1 MIPFQLPFTLS
12 ESAALLLSTL
22 LVSLALALIALI
34 RNRRDLIAE
43 EEGGDDLSAV
53 FENPSSIVPHVE
65 ALRRRLLNSVVG
77 ILVGLLVGL
86 ALSEP
91 IIDVLAQP
99 IGGREALLAIGV
111 TEPVRVF
118 FRVALVSGAILASP
132 YVIAQLWIFV
142 ASGLKKSERRVF
154 YFAFPTAI
162 ILFLSGVAFAY
173 FVMLPVAVPFLL
185 SVLGFNITPTPS
197 DYIKFVTS
205 VLLWMGVAFEL
216 PLVVFI
222 MARMGL
228 VTAGILLRNW
238 RFAIVIIAFVAAIV
252 TPTVD
257 PVNMA
262 IVMAPLS
269 VLYLLSIIMAVFA
282 GRARRR
288 RQNAAEP

>member
-1 MIPFQLPFTLS
+1 MMPFQLPFTLS
-12 ESAALLLSTL
+12 DSAALLLSTL
-22 LVSLALALIALI
+22 LVSLTLALIALI
-34 RNRRDLIAE
+34 RNRRELVAE
-43 EEGGDDLSAV
+43 VDESEDLSV
-53 FENPSSIVPHVE
+53 IFEDPGSIVPHIA
-65 ALRRRLLNSVVG
+65 ALRHRLLNSVGG

-132 YVIAQLWIFV
+132 YVISQIWIFV
-142 ASGLKKSERRVF
+142 ASGLKKSERRMLYFVF
-154 YFAFPTAI
+154 PMAT
-162 ILFLSGVAFAY
+162 ILFLSGVGFAY

-185 SVLGFNITPTPS
+185 NVLGFNIMPTPS

-205 VLLWMGVAFEL
+205 VLLWMGIAFEL

-222 MARMGL
+222 MARLGL
-228 VTAGILLRNW
+228 VTAGVLLRNW
-238 RFAIVIIAFVAAIV
+238 RFAIVIIAFIAAVV

-269 VLYLLSIIMAVFA
+269 VLYLLSIILAVFA
-282 GRARRR
+282 GRAHRRS
-288 RQNAAEP
+288 QDATEP

>member
-1 MIPFQLPFTLS
+1 MPFQLPFTLS
-12 ESAALLLSTL
+12 DSAALLLSTL
-22 LVSLALALIALI
+22 VVSLALALVALI

-43 EEGGDDLSAV
+43 IEDGDDLAV
-53 FENPSSIVPHVE
+53 IFENPSSVVPHIE
-65 ALRRRLLNSVVG
+65 ALRRRLLNSVGGIIVG
-77 ILVGLLVGL
+77 VLVGL

-132 YVIAQLWIFV
+132 YVIAQIWIFV

-154 YFAFPTAI
+154 YFAFPMAT
-162 ILFLSGVAFAY
+162 ILFLAGVAFAY

-185 SVLGFNITPTPS
+185 NVLGFNIMPTPS

-222 MARMGL
+222 MARLGL
-228 VTAGILLRNW
+228 VTAGMLLRNW

-269 VLYLLSIIMAVFA
+269 VLYLLSIILAVFA

-288 RQNAAEP
+288 RQDAVEP